1 MDSFFIVSTSFYNA
15 PNSFLQA
22 FLQNHIVLSLPFAV
36 FVQRKTAGRFR
47 ENSLTVNR
55 TTISILVLFS
65 MINFSFLNRSI
76 CSDINILT
84 CLKAKVKEGQ
94 ILFLTFHISRSLC
107 YGISKIEMCSK
118 IAYTAQMPSVWYLLY
133 FPQQIARRAVHGETR
148 LKTLFPRC
156 WRGDLHHRLKL
167 SVNPTSLVVSRLT

>member
-1 MDSFFIVSTSFYNA
+1 MF
-15 PNSFLQA
+15 
-22 FLQNHIVLSLPFAV
+22 SLPNFL
-36 FVQRKTAGRFR
+36 QRKTAGRFR

-94 ILFLTFHISRSLC
+94 ILFLTFHISRTLC

-118 IAYTAQMPSVWYLLY
+118 IANTARTSALGYLPF
-133 FPQQIARRAVHGETR
+133 FPQQTAHSATRGETK
-148 LKTLFPRC
+148 LKTLSPRC

-167 SVNPTSLVVSRLT
+167 SVKPTSLVVSRLT

>member
-1 MDSFFIVSTSFYNA
+1 M
-15 PNSFLQA
+15 
-22 FLQNHIVLSLPFAV
+22 LSLPFAV
-36 FVQRKTAGRFR
+36 FVQRKIAGRFK
-47 ENSLTVNR
+47 EKTLNFHR
-55 TTISILVLFS
+55 TTISILVLIS
-65 MINFSFLNRSI
+65 MIDFSFLNRSI

-118 IAYTAQMPSVWYLLY
+118 IANTARTSALGYLPF
-133 FPQQIARRAVHGETR
+133 FPQQTAHSATRGETK
-148 LKTLFPRC
+148 LKTLSPRC

-167 SVNPTSLVVSRLT
+167 SVKPTSLVVSRLT

>member
-1 MDSFFIVSTSFYNA
+1 M
-15 PNSFLQA
+15 
-22 FLQNHIVLSLPFAV
+22 LSLPFAV

-55 TTISILVLFS
+55 TTISILVLIS
-65 MINFSFLNRSI
+65 MIDFSFLNRSI

-118 IAYTAQMPSVWYLLY
+118 IANTARTSALGYLPF
-133 FPQQIARRAVHGETR
+133 FPQQTAHSATRGETK
-148 LKTLFPRC
+148 LKTLSPRC

-167 SVNPTSLVVSRLT
+167 SVKPTSLVVSRLT

>member
-1 MDSFFIVSTSFYNA
+1 M
-15 PNSFLQA
+15 
-22 FLQNHIVLSLPFAV
+22 LPLPLAM

-55 TTISILVLFS
+55 TTISILVLIS
-65 MINFSFLNRSI
+65 MIDFSFLNRSI

-94 ILFLTFHISRSLC
+94 VLFLTFHISRSLC

-118 IAYTAQMPSVWYLLY
+118 IADTAQISSVWYLPF
-133 FPQQIARRAVHGETR
+133 FPQQTAHSATRGETK
-148 LKTLFPRC
+148 LKTLSPRC

-167 SVNPTSLVVSRLT
+167 SVKPTSLVVSRLT